1 MKRFT
6 MVLASAL
13 VLFAFAS
20 TILHAQVT
28 LTSRATGNWNA
39 NDTWLSGTLTGT
51 ITTTTSSATVTGS
64 GTSFTTELAVGAD
77 LYQTNGTTKIGT
89 VASITSNTLLT
100 LTANAANA
108 NTNAAFRTRKV
119 PGASDAVLIRGA
131 DNIAVTIPTGVSAT
145 CASLT
150 IGDQANHKNNGLI
163 INGTGSLAVSGNLD
177 FHRPNA
183 GATNDLN
190 IGSGTVTVGGNFT
203 FVGTA
208 TNNNRFAKITITT
221 GTLTITG
228 DLILNAP
235 AAATSQSNDIDMSGG
250 AGTLNLGGAFSIAA
264 SGGGRLLAGT
274 TSTFNYNGTSAQTV
288 VIGTTNFNYNNLHIN
303 NTSASG
309 ATLSAAV
316 TASNVTGNISVGNV
330 NSGSLLKTNNLAV
343 TLANSKTITVASG
356 STLDAGTSSIQM
368 GTSATVTVNGTF
380 KTANLDGFSGTTSTA
395 IKSTNSP
402 TITLGGSSTIEY
414 NAASG
419 TQTVTARSDYANL
432 TLSGGGTKTMPGT
445 AMTIAGNFTMS
456 GTATATAGNAL
467 TVNGNFTIGSG
478 ATFTAGSFTH
488 NLKGNWSN
496 SGTFDAGTST
506 FVMNGTSAQ
515 TMSGSTFNNLTINNA
530 AGVTLLTAETVNG
543 TLTLTNGTLTLN
555 GNNLTIGPSGTISG
569 GSSSSYVKTDQD
581 NAGMLVRQGVSTTM
595 VTFPVGRSAYNP
607 VTLKQTTDAT
617 ARTYSVLVRD
627 GVTPSSN
634 DDASAVQRAWVI
646 IQSPVSSST
655 VVEYTVQWNSGEEG
669 ATFAAATVGGRTT
682 GLCAP
687 WWHNPGGW
695 TLLSTTQYGDITSI
709 TGSGFPAV
717 ATVQTKLPF
726 GGSPWT
732 IALRTG
738 ALPVQLASFTGTLIE
753 NNRVRLN
760 WMTISEINNYG
771 FYVQRRSVG
780 VQEWTEIANSFVPG
794 HGTTNEPQYY
804 SFTDPTPIT
813 AATQYRLRQVDLDG
827 TSHYSDPIQVD
838 LPTSVP
844 EVAPREFA
852 LKQNYPNPFN
862 PSTEIKFSVENT
874 GHAKLDVYNALGQK
888 VATLF
893 DGVAEAGQYYTVRF
907 TATGLSS
914 GVYFYRLE
922 SGKRS
927 DVKKL
932 VLMK

>member
-1 MKRFT
+1 
-6 MVLASAL
+6 LP
-13 VLFAFAS
+13 S
-20 TILHAQVT
+20 TVNNLEVA
-28 LTSRATGNWNA
+28 NA
-39 NDTWLSGTLTGT
+39 AG
-51 ITTTTSSATVTGS
+51 
-64 GTSFTTELAVGAD
+64 
-77 LYQTNGTTKIGT
+77 
-89 VASITSNTLLT
+89 LT
-100 LTANAANA
+100 LTNA
-108 NTNAAFRTRKV
+108 T
-119 PGASDAVLIRGA
+119 
-131 DNIAVTIPTGVSAT
+131 
-145 CASLT
+145 
-150 IGDQANHKNNGLI
+150 
-163 INGTGSLAVSGNLD
+163 
-177 FHRPNA
+177 
-183 GATNDLN
+183 
-190 IGSGTVTVGGNFT
+190 
-203 FVGTA
+203 
-208 TNNNRFAKITITT
+208 
-221 GTLTITG
+221 
-228 DLILNAP
+228 
-235 AAATSQSNDIDMSGG
+235 
-250 AGTLNLGGAFSIAA
+250 
-264 SGGGRLLAGT
+264 
-274 TSTFNYNGTSAQTV
+274 
-288 VIGTTNFNYNNLHIN
+288 
-303 NTSASG
+303 
-309 ATLSAAV
+309 
-316 TASNVTGNISVGNV
+316 
-330 NSGSLLKTNNLAV
+330 
-343 TLANSKTITVASG
+343 
-356 STLDAGTSSIQM
+356 
-368 GTSATVTVNGTF
+368 
-380 KTANLDGFSGTTSTA
+380 
-395 IKSTNSP
+395 
-402 TITLGGSSTIEY
+402 
-414 NAASG
+414 
-419 TQTVTARSDYANL
+419 
-432 TLSGGGTKTMPGT
+432 
-445 AMTIAGNFTMS
+445 
-456 GTATATAGNAL
+456 
-467 TVNGNFTIGSG
+467 
-478 ATFTAGSFTH
+478 
-488 NLKGNWSN
+488 
-496 SGTFDAGTST
+496 
-506 FVMNGTSAQ
+506 
-515 TMSGSTFNNLTINNA
+515 
-530 AGVTLLTAETVNG
+530 TVNG

-555 GNNLTIGPSGTISG
+555 GNNLTIASGGSISG

-581 NAGMLVRQGVSTTM
+581 NAGLLVREGVSTTT

-607 VTLKQTTDAT
+607 VTLKQTVDAT

-627 GVTPSSN
+627 GVIPSSN
-634 DDASAVQRAWVI
+634 DNPSAVQRSWVI

-655 VVEYTVQWNSGEEG
+655 VVEYTVQWNNIGEEG
-669 ATFAAATVGGRTT
+669 TTFNAATSGGRTT
-682 GLCAP
+682 TLCAP

-709 TGSGFPAV
+709 TPTVFPAV

-738 ALPVQLASFTGTLIE
+738 ALPVQLVSFTGTLIE

-804 SFTDPTPIT
+804 SFTDPTPVT